1 MPLDSDPQ
9 IDWAK
14 RADGKPHRLV
24 RGKHYTRDALLVRKS
39 AGMFAHRHGLRC
51 LTEISPD
58 GGVLTVKFTEKTRR
72 V

>member
-24 RGKHYTRDALLVRKS
+24 RGKHYTRDVLLVRKS
-39 AGMFAHRHGLRC
+39 AGMYANRHGFSC

-58 GGVLTVKFTEKTRR
+58 GGVVTVKFTPKQGK